1 VVWIVVHTLRVD
13 LHCHVRGDRRDSI
26 RYTAE
31 QLIDKAVAEGLDV
44 LAMTNHGEVWH
55 NPGAMAYARR
65 CGLLVIPGIEMDIG
79 HRHVLLINAD
89 HAAESVSSFDEL
101 RAVKKDGQ
109 LVVAPHPFYPSR
121 SSLGEDLRDHLD
133 LFDAIE
139 YSFFYCSVVN
149 PNRRAVRRARRA
161 GLPVVGSSDCHR
173 LKWIGR
179 TYTIVEADE
188 KSVPAVIDAV
198 KEGRVRVVSEKLSLW
213 EFGVSCMRAAIGLP
227 I

>member
-1 VVWIVVHTLRVD
+1 MHTLRVD

-26 RYTAE
+26 EYAAE
-31 QLIDKAVAEGLDV
+31 QLIDKAVAKGLDV
-44 LAMTNHGEVWH
+44 LAMTTHGEVWH
-55 NPGAMAYARR
+55 NPGAMAYASRR
-65 CGLLVIPGIEMDIG
+65 GLLVIPGIEMDIG
-79 HRHVLLINAD
+79 YRHVLLINAD
-89 HAAESVSSFDEL
+89 RSAESVGSFEEL
-101 RAVKKDGQ
+101 RAVKKECH

-121 SSLGEDLRDHLD
+121 SSLGSDLRDHLD

-149 PNRRAVRRARRA
+149 PNSRAVAIARGA
-161 GLPVVGSSDCHR
+161 GLPMVGSSDCHR

-198 KEGRVRVVSEKLSLW
+198 KKGRVRIVSEKLSLW
-213 EFGVSCMRAAIGLP
+213 EFGVSCVRAAIGLP